1 MVKGDFSTFLKQ
13 ERNEATL
20 LFLFIHFLLHPFH
33 SCLKEEGNQR
43 LIRAFCTDETQS
55 LDILSRTSL
64 SSCVHPRRGLS
75 IALLSPSAAHG
86 HLQLSLAV
94 SRSQCSDECT
104 TRSLRG
110 LHCPKDCHA
119 HPPPSSPGPPPLP
132 TSLLSLW
139 FPSRSTSFRNASQT
153 MAFPVAHQLCV
164 CAPGHIYW
172 ES

>member
-1 MVKGDFSTFLKQ
+1 MTDFIFLEQ
-13 ERNEATL
+13 L
-20 LFLFIHFLLHPFH
+20 LVYRKWSRKNSGSPCKLPPDTHRGH
-33 SCLKEEGNQR
+33 R
-43 LIRAFCTDETQS
+43 
-55 LDILSRTSL
+55 SRTSL